1 MNTRLI
7 LAVIVTTMLA
17 ACERPAVDF
26 KAKGAGLLAP
36 FKTELKTAL
45 MQGMEAGP
53 VEAISVCSVE
63 APEISARLSVD
74 GVVMGRSSHKLRNVN
89 NATPEWLAPVL
100 RAYADG
106 STGLEPVALSIEEG
120 RMGYAEPIIMQPMCL
135 ACHGES
141 LAPEIAAKISE
152 AYPDDQAT
160 GFQAGDFRGVFWVE
174 FPEY

>member
-7 LAVIVTTMLA
+7 LAVMVATLFA

-26 KAKGAGLLAP
+26 KAKGAALLAP
-36 FKTELKTAL
+36 FKTELKSAL
-45 MQGMEAGP
+45 MQGLEAGP

-63 APEISARLSVD
+63 APGISARLSVD
-74 GVVMGRSSHKLRNVN
+74 GVLMGRSSHRLRNID

-106 STGLEPVALSIEEG
+106 SAGLEPMALSIEDG
-120 RMGYAEPIIMQPMCL
+120 RMGYVEPIVLQPMCL

-141 LAPEIAAKISE
+141 LAPDVAARINE

-160 GFQAGDFRGVFWVE
+160 GFKVGDFRGVFWVE

>member
-7 LAVIVTTMLA
+7 LAVIVTTMFA

-36 FKTELKTAL
+36 FKAELQGAL
-45 MQGMEAGP
+45 KQGMEAGP
-53 VEAISVCSVE
+53 VAAISVCSVE
-63 APEISARLSVD
+63 APGISARLSVD
-74 GVVMGRSSHKLRNVN
+74 GVLMGRSSHKLRNYR

-100 RAYADG
+100 RGYADG
-106 STGLEPVALSIEEG
+106 STNLEPLALEIEAG
-120 RMGYAEPIIMQPMCL
+120 RMGYAEPIIVQPMCL

-141 LAPEIAAKISE
+141 LAPDIAAKISE

-160 GFQAGDFRGVFWVE
+160 GFKAGDFRGVFWVE

>member
-7 LAVIVTTMLA
+7 LAVIVTTMVA

-36 FKTELKTAL
+36 FKTELKSAL
-45 MQGMEAGP
+45 LQGMEAGP

-63 APEISARLSVD
+63 APGISARLSVD
-74 GVVMGRSSHKLRNVN
+74 GVLMGRSSHKLRNYN

-106 STGLEPVALSIEEG
+106 STGLEPVALSIEDG
-120 RMGYAEPIIMQPMCL
+120 RMGYAEPIVVQPMCL

-160 GFQAGDFRGVFWVE
+160 GFKAGDFRGVFWVE

>member
-7 LAVIVTTMLA
+7 LAVIVTTLVA

-36 FKTELKTAL
+36 FKTELKSAL
-45 MQGMEAGP
+45 MEGMEAGP

-63 APEISARLSVD
+63 APGISARLSVD
-74 GVVMGRSSHKLRNVN
+74 GVLMGRSSHKLRNDK

-100 RAYADG
+100 RSYADG
-106 STGLEPVALSIEEG
+106 SRDLEPIALSIEEG
-120 RMGYAEPIIMQPMCL
+120 RMGYAEPIIVQPMCL

-141 LAPEIAAKISE
+141 LAPEIAASINE
-152 AYPDDQAT
+152 IYPDDQAT
-160 GFQAGDFRGVFWVE
+160 GFKAGDFRGVFWVE

>member
-7 LAVIVTTMLA
+7 LAVIVTTMFA

-36 FKTELKTAL
+36 FKAELQGAL
-45 MQGMEAGP
+45 KQGMEAGP
-53 VEAISVCSVE
+53 VAAISVCSVE
-63 APEISARLSVD
+63 APGISARLSVD
-74 GVVMGRSSHKLRNVN
+74 GVLMGRSSHKLRNYR

-100 RAYADG
+100 RGYADG
-106 STGLEPVALSIEEG
+106 STNLEPLALEIEEG
-120 RMGYAEPIIMQPMCL
+120 RMGYVEPIIVQPMCL

-141 LAPEIAAKISE
+141 LAPDIAAKISE

-160 GFQAGDFRGVFWVE
+160 GFKVGDFRGVFWVE